1 MSHQVAQKRAITTL
15 PCVSSA
21 RTVPPAGVGRL
32 KAGSCVAL
40 AGAVR
45 PAGSGGESAA
55 DTVRATEVRSAP
67 SIAVNRDC
75 DVVIGPPVS
84 CLMIRQGAYIT
95 KHAPAPRC
103 QRRLLFDVYRCTT
116 VTVHAN
122 DVLRRAVTDTLDWA
136 MSRGRRLA
144 LGFKLR
150 RRLFCIVAAPLLYA
164 LSLASPAQSYPGK
177 PIRLVVGF
185 SAGGSADVSAR
196 IFAKRIGEL
205 LNATII
211 VENRGGAGGSYAT
224 QIVADSNPDGYTLLW
239 GNVGPLTVNPALG
252 MKLGYN

>member
-67 SIAVNRDC
+67 SIAVSRDR

-95 KHAPAPRC
+95 KHAPVPRC
-103 QRRLLFDVYRCTT
+103 QRRLLYAVYRCTT

-122 DVLRRAVTDTLDWA
+122 DVLRRAVADTLDWGHVWSSTIGA
-136 MSRGRRLA
+136 WIQVASTAVLHRGRTAVIRVVA
-144 LGFKLR
+144 PITGAKL
-150 RRLFCIVAAPLLYA
+150 P
-164 LSLASPAQSYPGK
+164 
-177 PIRLVVGF
+177 
-185 SAGGSADVSAR
+185 
-196 IFAKRIGEL
+196 
-205 LNATII
+205 
-211 VENRGGAGGSYAT
+211 
-224 QIVADSNPDGYTLLW
+224 
-239 GNVGPLTVNPALG
+239 
-252 MKLGYN
+252 

>member
-67 SIAVNRDC
+67 SIAVSRDR

-136 MSRGRRLA
+136 MSGGRRLA
-144 LGFKLR
+144 PGFKLR
-150 RRLFCIVAAPLLYA
+150 RRLFCIVAARDTFGTSDSAFAP
-164 LSLASPAQSYPGK
+164 PAVA
-177 PIRLVVGF
+177 RF
-185 SAGGSADVSAR
+185 SVR
-196 IFAKRIGEL
+196 R
-205 LNATII
+205 
-211 VENRGGAGGSYAT
+211 V
-224 QIVADSNPDGYTLLW
+224 
-239 GNVGPLTVNPALG
+239 VNPRYASYRLSVRPPSRPTRR
-252 MKLGYN
+252 